1 MLIDTVY
8 YGIQLTRFHINN
20 SATQKM
26 NKIISFIKP
35 VAGIL
40 AVAALIYFFPD
51 IFLYFAIA
59 IILSMLG
66 RPLCERLKKIHVKK
80 FYLGDTV
87 SAVITMLA
95 LFLIFSLVFI
105 LIIPLVNRELAVLS
119 SIDTKAVIDYFDRPI
134 EKVYNIL
141 IQYNI
146 IRPEEDILKM
156 VEMKLY
162 SIINWDNFS
171 NVVSGFISKTSSLV
185 VGSFSTVFLTFFL
198 LKEHNIVHNILM
210 AITPD
215 NQTMRMNNI
224 LHDSRI
230 MLTRYMFGLI
240 AELLCMM
247 ILIFLGLTAF
257 GVKNALIIAI
267 IGGFMNIVP
276 YLGPLMGCAIGLLI
290 GIISNLAINAYDM
303 VMPNTLEIIGVFIAA
318 NAVDNFVLQ
327 PTIYSKSVFAHPI
340 EIFLVI
346 LMAGNM
352 GGVVGMIV
360 AIPSYT
366 LIRIVAKQFLG
377 EFKFIELLTKNLE
390 IDKQKK

>member
-1 MLIDTVY
+1 
-8 YGIQLTRFHINN
+8 
-20 SATQKM
+20 M

-40 AVAALIYFFPD
+40 ALAALIYFFPD

-59 IILSMLG
+59 VVLSMLG
-66 RPLCERLKKIHVKK
+66 RPLCELLKKIHIKK
-80 FYLGDTV
+80 FHFGDAV
-87 SAVITMLA
+87 SAVLTMII
-95 LFLIFSLVFI
+95 LFMTFSMIFLF
-105 LIIPLVNRELAVLS
+105 IIPVVNKEITILS
-119 SIDTKAVIDYFDRPI
+119 NIDTEAIIEYFEKPI
-134 EKVYNIL
+134 ENFYNIL

-156 VEMKLY
+156 VEDKIY
-162 SIINWDNFS
+162 SIVNWDNFS
-171 NVVSGFISKTSSLV
+171 LIVGSIVSKTSSIV
-185 VGSFSTVFLTFFL
+185 VGTFSVIFLTFFL
-198 LKEHNIVHNILM
+198 LRDPDIVHNIFM

-215 NQTMRMNNI
+215 SKTMRMRKI
-224 LHDSRI
+224 LSDSRV

-247 ILIFLGLTAF
+247 ILIFLGLTIF
-257 GVKNALIIAI
+257 GVKNALIIAV

-276 YLGPLMGCAIGLLI
+276 YLGPLMGGFIGVLI
-290 GIISNLAINAYDM
+290 SIISNLGINAFDM
-303 VMPNTLEIIGVFIAA
+303 ILPNALEVIGVFVAA

-346 LMAGNM
+346 LMAGNI
-352 GGVVGMIV
+352 GGVIGMII

-366 LIRIVAKQFLG
+366 LIRIVAKQLLS
-377 EFKFIELLTKNLE
+377 EFKFIELLTKNLDIKTKE
-390 IDKQKK
+390 K